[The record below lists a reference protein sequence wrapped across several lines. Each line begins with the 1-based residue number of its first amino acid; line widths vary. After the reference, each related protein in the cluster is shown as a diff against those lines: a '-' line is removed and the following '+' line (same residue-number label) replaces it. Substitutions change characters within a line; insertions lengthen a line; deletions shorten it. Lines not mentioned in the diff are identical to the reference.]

1 MSAKIYFTSFLT
13 VLSANVFLSRNEKIE
28 SENEQLKKKYEKLVI
43 ENDEN
48 RAAIKSPANDIE
60 YKKLLLVKLK

>member
-1 MSAKIYFTSFLT
+1 
-13 VLSANVFLSRNEKIE
+13 VLKDEIKSLKEKNEKIE